1 MVLLYRVTLTTSHES
16 NSGQNIGQSSLNSSL
31 FHRAHVKI
39 LPHPQFT
46 TSKHPN
52 GKDDPSTVVAG
63 GGGWFSSIN
72 VEREGLLSDG
82 WMEKHSTADA
92 LPSVVLI
99 LASATED
106 RTGIT
111 GGEASSVVEQTRSVM
126 ANKRPTMI
134 HIVCLVK
141 SYKSSSGGGGGGAVE
156 RGEKILR
163 QHRDAALQERIC
175 SECRLPTNNVCV
187 LREDDLEQDVWE
199 ERVVN
204 SPYAASAAVN
214 NNQKNAR
221 GKIMSVAL
229 RNLTSTLLR
238 SSASYYS
245 QLAEHAERKLT
256 LWRNRYHTTN
266 ASFEVNTL
274 VCVLRCGRYA
284 FKSGLFRELENNTGE
299 SIGGGAANGG
309 MRHYEEAYR
318 WIMELHRR
326 VHQWKSSSTA
336 VPMTPGGT
344 HNSPNEF
351 SSPKVTQSPGGGIG
365 VELSLP
371 PTADVPPPPQETPG
385 LTSKRGSFSAENV
398 SFYSSLYQ
406 QSRSVAAIINIKMMT
421 CQNTMKDLETTWR
434 RHRIAFL
441 GNYDSEALY
450 GPMWHKIQY
459 YYEQVQQYAIA
470 SESLW
475 RKDAT
480 LDPRS
485 LDSSYFSAAAPW
497 GIFGEL
503 AEVVM
508 RLGEEVKKIM
518 DNRSWKDPRDELE
531 ERKKYF
537 GSVCDWKLVFEKES
551 KRNHSGEALIDLL

>member
-1 MVLLYRVTLTTSHES
+1 MPL
-16 NSGQNIGQSSLNSSL
+16 GQNIGQSSVNSSL

-39 LPHPQFT
+39 LSNPQFT
-46 TSKHPN
+46 SSKYPN
-52 GKDDPSTVVAG
+52 GKDDPSTATG
-63 GGGWFSSIN
+63 GGGWFSSID
-72 VEREGLLSDG
+72 VEKEGLLTDG
-82 WMEKHSTADA
+82 WIEKHSSSADA

-99 LASATED
+99 LVSATED

-111 GGEASSVVEQTRSVM
+111 GGDASSVMVEQTRSVL
-126 ANKRPTMI
+126 ANKRPTVI

-141 SYKSSSGGGGGGAVE
+141 SYKSSSSSGGGGAVE

-175 SECRLPTNNVCV
+175 SECRLPINNVCV

-204 SPYAASAAVN
+204 SPYAASNAAAVGG
-214 NNQKNAR
+214 NQKKNAG

-274 VCVLRCGRYA
+274 VCILRCGRYA
-284 FKSGLFRELENNTGE
+284 FKAGLFRELEHNTGE
-299 SIGGGAANGG
+299 SIGGGATNGG

-326 VHQWKSSSTA
+326 VHQWKSSSSA
-336 VPMTPGGT
+336 VPMTPGGA

-371 PTADVPPPPQETPG
+371 LTAEVPPPPQETPG

-406 QSRSVAAIINIKMMT
+406 QSRAVAAIINTKMMA

-441 GNYDSEALY
+441 GNYDSGALY
-450 GPMWHKIQY
+450 GPMWHRIQY
-459 YYEQVQQYAIA
+459 YYEQVKQYATA

-508 RLGEEVKKIM
+508 RLGEEVKKILE
-518 DNRSWKDPRDELE
+518 NQSWKDPRDGFE
-531 ERKKYF
+531 ERKKYL

-551 KRNHSGEALIDLL
+551 KRNHPGETLINLL